1 METQEKTRKTY
12 KKPQINQVKLVI
24 EEAVLQ
30 FCKTSYGDT
39 AGKFSAGKFCGNK
52 ACKETIGS

>member
-1 METQEKTRKTY
+1 METKEKARKTY

-30 FCKTSYGDT
+30 ACKTSYGDT
-39 AGKFSAGKFCGNK
+39 AGKSASGKFCGNK
-52 ACKETIGS
+52 ACKDTFGS

>member
-1 METQEKTRKTY
+1 METKEKARKTY

-30 FCKTSYGDT
+30 ACKASYGDT
-39 AGKFSAGKFCGNK
+39 AGKSGAGKFCGNK
-52 ACKETIGS
+52 ACKDIFGS

>member
-1 METQEKTRKTY
+1 METKEKARKTY

-30 FCKTSYGDT
+30 ACKVSTELAKKT
-39 AGKFSAGKFCGNK
+39 K
-52 ACKETIGS
+52 ACDHPGCKRPGS

>member
-1 METQEKTRKTY
+1 METKEKARKTY

-30 FCKTSYGDT
+30 ACKASYGDT
-39 AGKFSAGKFCGNK
+39 AGKILAGKFCGNA
-52 ACKETIGS
+52 ACKDTFGS

>member
-1 METQEKTRKTY
+1 METKEKARKTY

-30 FCKTSYGDT
+30 ACKASYGDT
-39 AGKFSAGKFCGNK
+39 AGKSASGKFCGAN
-52 ACKETIGS
+52 ACKLSYGS